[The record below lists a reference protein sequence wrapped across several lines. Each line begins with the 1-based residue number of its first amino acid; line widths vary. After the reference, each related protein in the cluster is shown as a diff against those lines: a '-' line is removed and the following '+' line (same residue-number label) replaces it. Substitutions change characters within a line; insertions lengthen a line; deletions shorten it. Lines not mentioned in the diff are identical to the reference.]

1 MKTALNRRLFMNRA
15 RQGYAE
21 GGEVKPNTGEGIA
34 SGLTET
40 PPTALS
46 APQPTPM
53 AMTMTEPVG
62 EATPQQATQIAQDLA
77 TGFMSNIDA
86 AETEEELMDSMR
98 TNQMT
103 MDQRVEELA
112 DIVGGEDA
120 KKTPASVLMLLQPLL
135 EQMNMQ
141 AGRMGDAPSP
151 MDPMMDPMTGG

>member
-1 MKTALNRRLFMNRA
+1 MKTALNRRLFMNQA
-15 RQGYAE
+15 RRGYAE

-40 PPTALS
+40 PTTP
-46 APQPTPM
+46 PQPAPM
-53 AMTMTEPVG
+53 AMTMTEPVR
-62 EATPQQATQIAQDLA
+62 EATPQQATQMAQELA

-86 AETEEELMDSMR
+86 AETEEQLMDSMR

-103 MDQRVEELA
+103 MEQRVEELA

-120 KKTPASVLMLLQPLL
+120 KKTPPSVLMLLQPLL

-151 MDPMMDPMTGG
+151 MDSMMDPMTGG